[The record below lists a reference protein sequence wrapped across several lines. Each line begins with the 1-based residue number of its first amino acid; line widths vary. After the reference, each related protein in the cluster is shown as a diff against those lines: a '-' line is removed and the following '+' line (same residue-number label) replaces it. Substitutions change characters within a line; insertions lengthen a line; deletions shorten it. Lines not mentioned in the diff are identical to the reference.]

1 VPTHA
6 PAAPGRLA
14 LSPTQRANLRSIV
27 NTFDA
32 AVERERAH
40 WGATSAEQMRAK
52 GIALADVNVGLDRKI
67 AFRDVHALAE
77 RGFLRI
83 ETTRS
88 SETSLRRGSYGRWL
102 GGSTQ
107 REFVTARVT
116 PTEEGRRQ
124 IAATEGAIMA
134 DQLWIVFLDG
144 IAQKDILPFATSEE
158 KALSMW
164 EGQANRGPI
173 ARARL
178 RAVPKTDDRAAIALF
193 IVQNLAHKFRDEDAD
208 INGAD
213 LIDCVAR
220 ALDDAGFIAEA
231 RAASSG
237 RFHPIPKKAPA
248 LAVVQNIA
256 LLFRDEDEE
265 INGGDFV
272 DFVSRELD
280 EAGFLAEARAGAGVH
295 REPVPSSRVS
305 VITAEEEAL
314 TADELAALRGWA
326 EEQRPR
332 WKAALRLAW
341 ETGDYGGSEHDADLQ
356 RLRNRLG
363 PSWLAKYHLPG
374 DSSRETSGYH
384 CWVVTSKK
392 PYRALS
398 WVSTRRKEAVARV
411 KDAVLEH
418 KSEGGV
424 GSRAPGKPFEVTFS
438 VLRGKLITTKHTD

>member
-1 VPTHA
+1 VTP
-6 PAAPGRLA
+6 
-14 LSPTQRANLRSIV
+14 LSPTQRSKLRSIV

-32 AVERERAH
+32 AIERERAH

-52 GIALADVNVGLDRKI
+52 GVGLADVNVGLDRKI
-67 AFRDVHALAE
+67 SFRDVHALAE
-77 RGFLRI
+77 RGLLRVA
-83 ETTRS
+83 TTRNS
-88 SETSLRRGSYGRWL
+88 ASSLRRRSYGRWL

-124 IAATEGAIMA
+124 IAATEGALMA
-134 DQLWIVFLDG
+134 EQLWIVFLDG
-144 IAQKDILPFATSEE
+144 VAQKDILPFASSEE

-164 EGQANRGPI
+164 RERTSLGPTTP
-173 ARARL
+173 ARL
-178 RAVPKTDDRAAIALF
+178 RAVPNADDRAAIALF
-193 IVQNLAHKFRDEDAD
+193 LVRNIADKLRDEGAD

-213 LIDCVAR
+213 LINGVAR
-220 ALDDAGFIAEA
+220 ALDSAGFIAEA

-280 EAGFLAEARAGAGVH
+280 NAGFLAEARAGAGVL
-295 REPVPSSRVS
+295 REPVPKSRPEALP
-305 VITAEEEAL
+305 TEEEIL
-314 TADELAALRGWA
+314 TANEHAALRAWA
-326 EEQRPR
+326 GEHSPK

-341 ETGDYGGSEHDADLQ
+341 ETGDYRGSDHDAALQ
-356 RLRNRLG
+356 QLRNRLG
-363 PSWLAKYHLPG
+363 PSWLAKHRLPS
-374 DSSRETSGYH
+374 DPSDETTGYH

-392 PYRALS
+392 PYQTRT
-398 WVSTRRKEAVARV
+398 WVATRRAEAVSRV
-411 KDAVLEH
+411 KDAVREH
-418 KSEGGV
+418 TTEGGV
-424 GSRAPGKPFEVTFS
+424 HSRNPEKPFEVAFS
-438 VLRGKLITTKHTD
+438 VLRGKLVTTKFTD